1 MKKFGL
7 LVLVCF
13 FSFVNAQEDEHI
25 EGLKNHYLS
34 TLNVSCD
41 VEIIVDV
48 EGITIPNKKV
58 QLRFV
63 NDELILKGEGISLL
77 PKKGILN
84 QFHELLSSPFQPI
97 FLSKRGNNRVYKLVS
112 LDDKTDWITA
122 DLEFDEDSYEI
133 KEAMITTRKFGSFK
147 VNNSYAG
154 TKFPSQ
160 TIISFNMKKFKL
172 PLKFIG
178 RMDSSL
184 SEVNS
189 NEITEGKVYLNYTYL
204 D

>member
-1 MKKFGL
+1 MKKL
-7 LVLVCF
+7 CYLF
-13 FSFVNAQEDEHI
+13 FIVFLNFVHAQEDEHI

-48 EGITIPNKKV
+48 QGITIPNKTV

-63 NDELILKGEGISLL
+63 NDELIVKGEGISLL

-84 QFHELLSSPFQPI
+84 QFHELLASPFQAI

-112 LDDKTDWITA
+112 LDDKADWITA
-122 DLEFDEDSYEI
+122 DLEFDEQSYEI
-133 KEAMITTRKFGSFK
+133 EEAKITTRKFGSFQ
-147 VNNSYAG
+147 VNNTYADS
-154 TKFPSQ
+154 KFPKQ
-160 TIISFNMKKFKL
+160 TVISFNMKKFKL

-184 SEVNS
+184 SDVGAD
-189 NEITEGKVYLNYTYL
+189 EITEGKVYLNYTYI